1 MSHFAGSSVKLGDF
15 VLWFFYSISH
25 VILHFEE
32 ISHKN
37 LIVEA
42 MQLQLKNA
50 CSVRMSVTFTFLA
63 RMYYAAVLNHGT
75 TYTWFFP
82 PKYNVRPASWLECN
96 CDAVDL
102 ILPCPKSC
110 TFAFSYASCLYS
122 PAQREF
128 FTCWW
133 CCSSWAFPSSSRRN
147 YTPKSQ
153 VQVVIQ
159 TIKSETGLLICYMQ
173 ICKSASSSEEEFVI
187 GWRHLEDQ
195 RKIVIGLF
203 HWKHFLK
210 EIKKPFQTGT
220 V

>member
-1 MSHFAGSSVKLGDF
+1 MLQSSIMGPCTLVGF
-15 VLWFFYSISH
+15 S
-25 VILHFEE
+25 
-32 ISHKN
+32 
-37 LIVEA
+37 
-42 MQLQLKNA
+42 
-50 CSVRMSVTFTFLA
+50 
-63 RMYYAAVLNHGT
+63 
-75 TYTWFFP
+75 

-96 CDAVDL
+96 CDAADL

-147 YTPKSQ
+147 YTLKSQ

-173 ICKSASSSEEEFVI
+173 ICKSASSSEEEVVI

-195 RKIVIGLF
+195 RKIIGLF
-203 HWKHFLK
+203 YWKHLLNQKTFLNWHSINLTYK
-210 EIKKPFQTGT
+210 WSNDLYVSYWKKSCLLLRIGDIVKNTCPFRIITP
-220 V
+220 